1 MPARDLPRETL
12 TPTDKLR
19 KVLEQCKL
27 KVVALKGSGEEAVDF
42 LRLMDQAH
50 SLFHEIEAKGS
61 DLRAERSRWETIGR
75 QLDSCAT
82 LLVREVQKAGGLAQ
96 LREATEPTADR
107 WWWFLDKKVRR
118 QRRRSFQR
126 VLVGGGTVLV
136 ILVIASLL
144 YQRFIAPDPL
154 TRQALEFNQRAEQAI
169 QEGEMETALTEYKGL
184 NELTPGDPE
193 VLLQLGV
200 LYEILKQNK
209 DATQAYARARELMMD
224 SQEDF
229 FIARGIVY
237 LEMGQWESA
246 QVDAQAALTLNPESA
261 LGYFI
266 AGSAYEAQG
275 QISEAVEAWSQSAD
289 LAFTQKNDTLYALIK
304 LRLGTLMG
312 GSTGR
317 GP

>member
-1 MPARDLPRETL
+1 MPAYDLPREKL

-19 KVLEQCKL
+19 KVLEQCEL
-27 KVVALKGSGEEAVDF
+27 KVVALKGSGEGAVN
-42 LRLMDQAH
+42 LMRLMDQAH
-50 SLFHEIEAKGS
+50 SLFHELEAKGS

-75 QLDSCAT
+75 QLYSRAT

-96 LREATEPTADR
+96 LREATEATSDR
-107 WWWFLDKKVRR
+107 WWWFLDKEVRR

-126 VLVGGGTVLV
+126 VLVGGGTVLA
-136 ILVIASLL
+136 ILVITGLL
-144 YQRFIAPDPL
+144 YQRFLAPDPL
-154 TRQALEFNQRAEQAI
+154 TRQALEFNRRAEQAI
-169 QEGEMETALTEYKGL
+169 QEGDLETALTEYKRL

-193 VLLQLGV
+193 GLLQLGV
-200 LYEILKQNK
+200 LYELLEQDK
-209 DATQAYARARELMMD
+209 DAIQAYARARELLN

-229 FIARGIVY
+229 FIARGMIY
-237 LEMGQWESA
+237 LELGQWESA
-246 QVDAQAALTLNPESA
+246 QTDAQAALALNPESA

-266 AGSAYEAQG
+266 AGSAYEAQN
-275 QISEAVEAWSQSAD
+275 QIPETVEAWSKAAD
-289 LAFTQKNDTLYALIK
+289 LAFAQKNDTLYALIK